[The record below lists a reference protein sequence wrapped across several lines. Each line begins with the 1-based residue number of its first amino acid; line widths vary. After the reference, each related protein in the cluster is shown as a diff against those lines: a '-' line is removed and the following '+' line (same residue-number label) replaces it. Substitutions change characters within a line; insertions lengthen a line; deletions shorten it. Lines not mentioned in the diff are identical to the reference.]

1 MRYSVPLKFIAILL
15 TALALTVC
23 FVCTLGIVQAETFDL
38 YTRDFDDWVHQRL
51 QWQAYDL
58 GSGLAER
65 HAIVELSNC
74 STETLRQLGYRHLFE
89 GVLGWSG
96 FSEDQFSYTIFNRDG
111 TVVDSFVNGS
121 VDGFSFEVIC
131 SVEYPVLVTNEA
143 AVDRVYGKDYIRT
156 ELVELGGYDGAM
168 TVRYYNSSKYT
179 VALTMR
185 QDAAL
190 SRYGSSVPLV
200 QALYRLRFTMM
211 WVLAL
216 ALCLFATGIVYL
228 CCAAGRTAPD
238 TPPQVGGLSGLP
250 LDVYAVVGTGLG
262 ALMASVVVSLVRNW
276 LASGKDFNHGNLVI
290 VSLLLLGASV
300 ILIGFIYALVAQ
312 IKLHEGYWWRRM
324 WLRKL
329 VLAVQA
335 LLRRMPIIWKHL
347 LLAVVMAAGVVG
359 TAVLA
364 WEGTVVPLVL
374 VLLACGAIVCYG
386 AYAYAILLKGSQ
398 RMAKGDLQWKIDTR
412 FLLGSYAEGAEAM
425 NQLADVATVAARKQ
439 MRAERMRTEL
449 ITNVSHDIKT
459 PLTSI
464 ISYVDLLQRADTR
477 EEAEQYLEVLGRQ
490 SQRMKKLIEDLM
502 ELSKASSGTMAV
514 DIIQLDMNEAVY
526 QALGEFSD
534 KLQQA
539 GMTAVFEQP
548 EQPVL
553 VRADGRLTW
562 RVLSNLLSNVV
573 KYALPGTRVYLDV
586 LQTEEFT
593 EVSVKNI
600 SAQPLNVSAEELM
613 ERFVRGDASRN
624 TEGSGLGLNIAKSL
638 MELQKGVLEL
648 KVDGDLFKAILRFP
662 NAQ

>member
-65 HAIVELSNC
+65 YAIVELSNC
-74 STETLRQLGYRHLFE
+74 STDTLRQLGYRHLFE
-89 GVLGWSG
+89 GVLSWSG
-96 FSEDQFSYTIFNRDG
+96 FSEDQFSYTITNRDG
-111 TVVDSFVNGS
+111 TVVDSFVNGA

-131 SVEYPVLVTNEA
+131 SVEYPVLVTNAA

-156 ELVELGGYDGAM
+156 ELVELGDYDGAM

-179 VALTMR
+179 VELTMR

-216 ALCLFATGIVYL
+216 ALCLFAAGIVYL

-238 TPPQVGGLSGLP
+238 TPPRVGGLSGLP
-250 LDVYAVVGTGLG
+250 LDVYAVAGTGLG
-262 ALMASVVVSLVRNW
+262 ALMASVVVSLARSW
-276 LASGKDFNHGNLVI
+276 LASGEDFNYGNLVI
-290 VSLLLLGASV
+290 VALLLLGVSL

-312 IKLHEGYWWRRM
+312 IKLHEGYWWRRT

-347 LLAVVMAAGVVG
+347 LLAVVMMAGVVG
-359 TAVLA
+359 TAMLA

-374 VLLACGAIVCYG
+374 VLLACGGIVCYG

-398 RMAKGDLQWKIDTR
+398 RMAQGDLQWKIDTR

-464 ISYVDLLQRADTR
+464 ISYVDLLQRAGTR

-539 GMTAVFEQP
+539 GMTVVFEQP

-638 MELQKGVLEL
+638 MELQKGVMEL